1 MSGTPPPGGRRG
13 ARRDLGP
20 RPIGESVSQA
30 VARLSEAGPAQLS
43 AVFSRWEEVAGP
55 VLGRHVRPVR
65 ISGGVLVVAADH
77 PAWATEVRALS
88 ASVLERVG
96 EIAGEVPDRL
106 EVTVRR
112 PGGPAGKARIPPPVG

>member
-1 MSGTPPPGGRRG
+1 MTGPPWGGRRG
-13 ARRDLGP
+13 PRHDPGP
-20 RPIGESVSQA
+20 RPITESVAQA

-55 VLGRHVRPVR
+55 VLSRHVRPVR

-77 PAWATEVRALS
+77 PAWATEVRALA
-88 ASVLERVG
+88 ASLLERVG
-96 EIAGEVPDRL
+96 EMAGEVPDRL

-112 PGGPAGKARIPPPVG
+112 PDEGAGKARIPPPVG